1 MPKDVKTEDFSTSEA
16 RLLILLNGFELHI
29 YNRTKRYKEL
39 EKLFGLEP
47 RLSNEE
53 YDPYEDVGS
62 NSLIDSIN
70 ETTADGTN
78 NQWRDLIPVTKV
90 EITSGRFVFG
100 NHLLP
105 STLSIVVEES
115 YFVYTTRPAVSPH
128 DMFTHIMK
136 CKAENVKIILAPSP
150 KFLGIRDEPPRF
162 MGEGFVVFQSNKID
176 VYYYQDEP
184 GLASDSPEKLELAN
198 GDIIEKFTAP
208 AWGLVIKCGKGT
220 DFSYGPW
227 ADRQR
232 ELLYNFFYPSDYK
245 PMEISKRPKA
255 GRKASIRVI

>member
-1 MPKDVKTEDFSTSEA
+1 M
-16 RLLILLNGFELHI
+16 LLNGFELHI

-39 EKLFGLEP
+39 EKLFGLP
-47 RLSNEE
+47 SRLNDDEC
-53 YDPYEDVGS
+53 DNDEDVA
-62 NSLIDSIN
+62 NHSLIDSITEN
-70 ETTADGTN
+70 TIDVKS
-78 NQWRDLIPVTKV
+78 NQWRDLIPVTKI
-90 EITSGRFVFG
+90 EITTGRFVFG
-100 NHLLP
+100 NHLIP
-105 STLSIVVEES
+105 STLSIVLEES

-128 DMFTHIMK
+128 DLFTHITK

-150 KFLGIRDEPPRF
+150 KFMGIRDEPPRF

-176 VYYYQDEP
+176 LYYYQDEP
-184 GLASDSPEKLELAN
+184 GLASDRPEKLELAN

-232 ELLYNFFYPSDYK
+232 ELLYNFFLSVGLQANG
-245 PMEISKRPKA
+245 SKQKTESRRTA
-255 GRKASIRVI
+255 RIRSI